1 MGNQKIKKGSGEP
14 FTPDSCGECRIGQ
27 GDTFP
32 EEGLITDRAG
42 GLDALWHSCLS
53 IWHLTHVAWVSQE
66 RMVSGYSYFLHGG
79 WLASGPLF
87 QGPPRSCGA
96 SHIPC
101 HAVAFG
107 WRSKYPGRRIRLYLP
122 MEGLKK
128 NLQSHLTCRTDDAE
142 FNNDDFVEYYDDI
155 HKDGFNLYGKC

>member
-1 MGNQKIKKGSGEP
+1 MWWMPDRTGRYIPRGRAYHWQGRWAGCSLTFLSLHLTSHPCGVGFSGE
-14 FTPDSCGECRIGQ
+14 D
-27 GDTFP
+27 
-32 EEGLITDRAG
+32 GLWILILPPWWLTYLRA
-42 GLDALWHSCLS
+42 
-53 IWHLTHVAWVSQE
+53 
-66 RMVSGYSYFLHGG
+66 
-79 WLASGPLF
+79 LF

-101 HAVAFG
+101 HSVAFG